1 MNDTHTFIRKERFFK
16 LQSGRK
22 GRDGF
27 TLIELLVVIA
37 IIAILAALLLPVL
50 SKAKAKA
57 QGIGCLN
64 NNKQLMLA
72 WYLYSDDNQQWVC
85 PTGGSGSAGNPMN
98 WVLGTTPTS
107 IDKVDIKNGLL
118 FKYAKNVALYK
129 CPGDH
134 YVDPKTLLAH
144 DRSMSMNAWM
154 NPDNTE
160 NGLVGKSPYK
170 LFKKQTD
177 ISRPALTWVTID
189 ENPYTINDGWFVC
202 DPPGHPTF
210 WVDCPASYHNG
221 AGGLSFA
228 DGHAEIKKW
237 KDPVVLSCTAGNA
250 QIGFA
255 QGAGTT
261 DLQWLQ
267 DRTTMTY

>member
-1 MNDTHTFIRKERFFK
+1 MSDTHTFIRKERFFK

-72 WYLYSDDNQQWVC
+72 WYLYSDYYQSWIC
-85 PTGGSGSAGNPMN
+85 PNAGSMQANSPNS
-98 WVLGTTPTS
+98 WVLGSSPVGTAH
-107 IDKVDIKNGLL
+107 IINGLL
-118 FKYAKNVALYK
+118 FRYAKNVLLYK
-129 CPGDH
+129 DPADH
-134 YVDPKTLLAH
+134 YIDKNRGGVPH

-154 NPDNTE
+154 NPADFE
-160 NGLVGKSPYK
+160 GWVGGGGYK
-170 LFKKQTD
+170 VFRKQTD
-177 ISRPALTWVTID
+177 ISRPAMIWVTID
-189 ENPYTINDGWFVC
+189 ENPNTINDGWFVL
-202 DPPGHPTF
+202 DPAGHGNPPS

-237 KDPVVLSCTAGNA
+237 RDKYVLAGPLTTVFAADPGS
-250 QIGFA
+250 
-255 QGAGTT
+255 T
-261 DLQWLQ
+261 DCQWLQ
-267 DRTTMTY
+267 DRTTTTY

>member
-85 PTGGSGSAGNPMN
+85 PTGGSGWSGHPEN
-98 WVLGTTPTS
+98 WVLGTSATG
-107 IDKVDIKNGLL
+107 IDNIKNGLL
-118 FKYAKNVALYK
+118 FKYAKNVLLYK

-134 YVDPKTLLAH
+134 
-144 DRSMSMNAWM
+144 
-154 NPDNTE
+154 
-160 NGLVGKSPYK
+160 
-170 LFKKQTD
+170 
-177 ISRPALTWVTID
+177 
-189 ENPYTINDGWFVC
+189 
-202 DPPGHPTF
+202 
-210 WVDCPASYHNG
+210 
-221 AGGLSFA
+221 
-228 DGHAEIKKW
+228 
-237 KDPVVLSCTAGNA
+237 
-250 QIGFA
+250 
-255 QGAGTT
+255 
-261 DLQWLQ
+261 
-267 DRTTMTY
+267 